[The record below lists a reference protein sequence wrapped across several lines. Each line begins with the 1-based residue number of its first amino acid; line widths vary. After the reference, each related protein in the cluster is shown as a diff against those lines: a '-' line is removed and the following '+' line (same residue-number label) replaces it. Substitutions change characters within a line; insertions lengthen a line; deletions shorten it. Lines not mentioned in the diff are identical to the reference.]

1 MSVPPGPWRSGVIRP
16 RPTELT
22 GRSSECAALDRLIEA
37 VRSGES
43 RALVVRGDPGVGK
56 TALLD
61 YLAARAAAAGC
72 RVARAAGVETEMT
85 LAFAGLHQLCAPMLD
100 DLPHLPPPQRDA
112 LRTAFG
118 ISAGPPPDRFLV
130 GLTVLSLLC
139 DVAGQRPLICVIDD
153 APWLDQASAQALGF
167 AARRLAA
174 DPVGLVFAA
183 REPGDALTGLPEL
196 QIQGLPDDEA
206 RALLDSALGGPLD
219 ARVRDLIVAETQ
231 GNPLALLELPRG
243 LTTTELAGGFG
254 LPGALTGA
262 GLPGRIEVSFRR
274 QLDALPAQ
282 TRRLLL
288 LAAAEPYGELS
299 QVRRAAERLGIGAQA
314 ATPAIE
320 ADLVEFEAKV
330 RFRHPLLRSAVYR
343 TASVQDRQEVHRA
356 LAEVTDPETEPDLR
370 AWHRAKAAPGAD
382 EQVAAELERSAD
394 RAQARGGLAAAAAF
408 LERAVLLSVD
418 PARRAERTLA
428 AAQANLQAGAF
439 GPALELLATAEAG
452 PLEELQSARVDLLRG
467 EIVFASGLGSDAPPL
482 LLKAASRLEP
492 LDLDLARETC
502 LTAWMA
508 ALFAGQLA
516 SAGDLL
522 EVSRAARALP
532 PSKKSPPRPVDL
544 VLDGLALMVTDGPAA
559 AAPTLR
565 RVVSAFSGGPASGGP
580 ASGGQASGGPASVQ
594 DELRWGW
601 LAQAAASAL
610 WDDDAWHAMLV
621 RQLRLA
627 RDAGAL
633 ERLPLLLG
641 ALGTAVAWSGDFAAA
656 AALVTEADAVCE
668 ATGSPAAP
676 FTAMMLAALRGHQS
690 EAASLIETTIA
701 EATAG
706 GQGIAVAYA
715 HWTAA
720 IVANGLGRYEEALA
734 AASAA
739 SEDISTAYVSM
750 WALPELIE
758 AAARGGNTDL
768 ARQALDRLAGHTRA
782 GGTDFG
788 LGIQAR
794 SRALVSEGRAAEDLY
809 REAIDRLGRT
819 RLRPELARA
828 HLLYGEWLRREHR
841 RVDARVQLRAA
852 HDILDPI
859 GMDAF
864 AERARRELAATGETA
879 RRRTPDTLT
888 TLTAQEAHIAR
899 LAVDGQTNPEIG
911 ALLFISARTVEWH
924 LRKIF
929 AKLGVGSRRELRQAL
944 ASVGPVDQ
952 VDHVRS

>member
-1 MSVPPGPWRSGVIRP
+1 MSVSPGPWRSGVIRP

-22 GRSSECAALDRLIEA
+22 GRSSECAALDRLIET
-37 VRSGES
+37 VRAGES

-61 YLAARAAAAGC
+61 CLATRAAAAGC

-100 DLPHLPPPQRDA
+100 DLAHLPPPQRDA
-112 LRTAFG
+112 LRIAFG

-130 GLTVLSLLC
+130 GLAVLSLLC
-139 DVAGQRPLICVIDD
+139 DVAGKRPLICVIDD

-196 QIQGLPDDEA
+196 HIQGLPDDEA

-219 ARVRDLIVAETQ
+219 ARVRDVIVAETQ

-274 QLDALPAQ
+274 QLDALPAE

-299 QVRRAAERLGIGAQA
+299 LVRRAAERLGIGAQA

-320 ADLVEFEAKV
+320 AGLVEFEAKV

-356 LAEVTDPETEPDLR
+356 LAEVTDPVTEPDLR

-382 EQVAAELERSAD
+382 EEVAAELERSAN

-408 LERAVLLSVD
+408 LERAVLLSID
-418 PARRAERTLA
+418 PVRRAERTLA

-439 GPALELLATAEAG
+439 GSALELLATAEAG
-452 PLEELQSARVDLLRG
+452 PLDELQSARVDLLRG
-467 EIVFASGLGSDAPPL
+467 EIVFASGLGRDAPPL

-492 LDLDLARETC
+492 LDLDLAHETY
-502 LTAWMA
+502 LTAWLA
-508 ALFAGQLA
+508 ALFAGQPA

-532 PSKKSPPRPVDL
+532 PSKTRPDGRPRPVDL

-565 RVVSAFSGGPASGGP
+565 RVVSAFSGGQ
-580 ASGGQASGGPASVQ
+580 ASGGQAPSGQASVE

-610 WDDDAWHAMLV
+610 WDVDAWHAMLV
-621 RQLRLA
+621 RHLRLA

-676 FTAMMLAALRGHQS
+676 FTAMLLAALRGHQA
-690 EAASLIETTIA
+690 EAASLIEATIA

-715 HWTAA
+715 HWAAA
-720 IVANGLGRYEEALA
+720 IVANGHGRYEEALA

-739 SEDISTAYVSM
+739 SEDTSTAYVST

-758 AAARGGNTDL
+758 AAARAGNTDL
-768 ARQALDRLAGHTRA
+768 ARHALDRLAGHTQS

-841 RVDARVQLRAA
+841 RVDARVQLPAA

-859 GMDAF
+859 DMGAF

-911 ALLFISARTVEWH
+911 AMLFISARTVEWH